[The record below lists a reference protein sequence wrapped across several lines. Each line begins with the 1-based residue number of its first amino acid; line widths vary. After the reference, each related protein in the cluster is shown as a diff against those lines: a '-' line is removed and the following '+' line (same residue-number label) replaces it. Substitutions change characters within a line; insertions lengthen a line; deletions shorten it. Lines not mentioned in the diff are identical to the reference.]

1 MICDYIVYIH
11 IYFSSLDWLE
21 AMGCE
26 SFLDVGES
34 IQSGKSSMRLSCGVC
49 VDLRSLSIRRAQER
63 TC

>member
-1 MICDYIVYIH
+1 MICDYIVYVH

-34 IQSGKSSMRLSCGVC
+34 IQSGKNSMRLSCGFV
-49 VDLRSLSIRRAQER
+49 
-63 TC
+63 